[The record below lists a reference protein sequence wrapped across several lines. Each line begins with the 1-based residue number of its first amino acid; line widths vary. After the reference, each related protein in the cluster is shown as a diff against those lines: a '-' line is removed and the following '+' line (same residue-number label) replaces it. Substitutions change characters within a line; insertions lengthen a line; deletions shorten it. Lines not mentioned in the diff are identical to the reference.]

1 MSPKRSRFDRWIFES
16 YVVTPDGL
24 GLYRIA
30 FSLFALLF
38 LMPGAAEYVRFSFL
52 GGLPDVFFLPPVG
65 PMQWAGGF
73 PPDGL
78 FGLLE
83 ALLILSLT
91 AMLFGYYTRTA
102 SVATTLLF
110 LVGYGFAYSL
120 GKINHNILFV
130 LLPLVMSFSNWGAA
144 YSFDAR
150 ANRGAR
156 TVASWPLVLL
166 LLLTGFAM
174 FTAGLPKILG
184 GWLDPTTQATY
195 GRFVRQFFVH
205 GRRDLLAPLAIDLQ
219 SPVLWEVFDI
229 VTVGFEIGF
238 LFAVLHPLTT
248 RVFAVGAI
256 AFHTGITL
264 VLNIAFVPNYIVYA
278 AVLPW
283 AAIAHALPVHA
294 AVFRPLRRVPA
305 WAYPGIVLATAAT
318 AFYAGSPLLW
328 GNGHVP
334 FTSDL
339 TLSDLIALGLAW
351 CSIFG
356 TLAMWGKAP
365 ARTDRRG
372 VLVPDRA
379 PSYNRSP

>member
-1 MSPKRSRFDRWIFES
+1 LDRWIFES
-16 YVVTPDGL
+16 YVVTPEGL

-38 LMPGAAEYVRFSFL
+38 LTPGSAEYVRFSFL
-52 GGLPDVFFLPPVG
+52 GGLPDVFFLPPLG
-65 PMQWAGGF
+65 PMQWTSGF
-73 PPDGL
+73 PPGEL
-78 FGLLE
+78 FVLLE

-102 SVATTLLF
+102 SVATTMLF

-130 LLPLVMSFSNWGAA
+130 LLPFVMAFSNWGAA
-144 YSFDAR
+144 YSFDAQTR
-150 ANRGAR
+150 RGAR

-184 GWLDPTTQATY
+184 GWLDPNTQATY

-219 SPVLWEVFDI
+219 SPVLWEVFD
-229 VTVGFEIGF
+229 VATVCFEVGFLI
-238 LFAVLHPLTT
+238 AIMHPFTT
-248 RVFAVGAI
+248 RLFAVGAI
-256 AFHTGITL
+256 AFHTGVTL

-283 AAIAHALPVHA
+283 ATFARILPVRA
-294 AVFRPLRRVPA
+294 SFLRPLCRGPA
-305 WAYPGIVLATAAT
+305 WAYPGVVVGTAVLV
-318 AFYAGSPLLW
+318 FSAGSPLLW
-328 GNGHVP
+328 LNGHLP

-351 CSIFG
+351 VLIFG
-356 TLAMWGKAP
+356 TLVMRWKALT
-365 ARTDRRG
+365 RKERRG
-372 VLVPDRA
+372 VFLPDSA
-379 PSYNRSP
+379 AWYNRFS